1 MINLFINPSKSVA
14 IPEQNYDD
22 LVGYVIQET
31 NLTPDSFYLEQNGK
45 RLQSNPS
52 HDAPVY
58 LRLRLLGG
66 KGGFGSMLR
75 AIGAQIEKTTN
86 REACRDLSGRRLR
99 DINEEK
105 RLKAWLEKQGE
116 REREAEERKKRKIE
130 KLLAVP
136 KHEFKDEE
144 YEQARS
150 KLTEKVCDAVE
161 EGFKK
166 AADKSD
172 LKRKCEPSTSAKAA
186 PVKAKKPALWI
197 DDDLSGSSDTDSD
210 DSDDDDAGKKNNK
223 TKDKTADTK
232 SIAQDESSSS
242 NDSESLSNKVSPDEE
257 TNSSD
262 DSKSAV
268 SAVSK

>member
-1 MINLFINPSKSVA
+1 MVKICFNKTNNIEINAESAAEAYKYVA
-14 IPEQNYDD
+14 
-22 LVGYVIQET
+22 ET
-31 NLTPDSFYLEQNGK
+31 MKLTPNDFYLEQNGK
-45 RLQSNPS
+45 RLN
-52 HDAPVY
+52 DELVGEVPVY
-58 LRLRLLGG
+58 VRLCVLGG

-144 YEQARS
+144 YEEARS

-166 AADKSD
+166 ASGTD
-172 LKRKCEPSTSAKAA
+172 LKRKNEASTSQKAVPAK
-186 PVKAKKPALWI
+186 KKKPALWL
-197 DDDLSGSSDTDSD
+197 DDDVSSGDDSESSDD
-210 DSDDDDAGKKNNK
+210 DSDSSKSSKNKNAEK
-223 TKDKTADTK
+223 
-232 SIAQDESSSS
+232 
-242 NDSESLSNKVSPDEE
+242 DSEDSNSNQTKLQDSDKDSNLDSGCDSVS
-257 TNSSD
+257 
-262 DSKSAV
+262 SKQQL
-268 SAVSK
+268 

>member
-1 MINLFINPSKSVA
+1 MVKICINKTKNIEIDIENVEEIYKHVA
-14 IPEQNYDD
+14 ET
-22 LVGYVIQET
+22 T
-31 NLTPDSFYLEQNGK
+31 NLSTKNFYLEQNGK
-45 RLQSNPS
+45 RLNDVFDQEL
-52 HDAPVY
+52 PVY
-58 LRLRLLGG
+58 VRLCVLGG

-136 KHEFKDEE
+136 KHEFKDEQ

-166 AADKSD
+166 ASTSGTE
-172 LKRKCEPSTSAKAA
+172 LKRKNEASTSQKAV
-186 PVKAKKPALWI
+186 PIKKKKPAMWL
-197 DDDLSGSSDTDSD
+197 DDDISSGDDTDSSED
-210 DSDDDDAGKKNNK
+210 DSD
-223 TKDKTADTK
+223 
-232 SIAQDESSSS
+232 I
-242 NDSESLSNKVSPDEE
+242 
-257 TNSSD
+257 
-262 DSKSAV
+262 SKSSTNKNEKNPSADKDCEDSNSNQAKLLDSDKDSNLDSGCDSV
-268 SAVSK
+268 SSKQLVKHPDN